1 MSQIMS
7 GFRKEKEKADTSYIR
22 ATMKNSHIVGILLL
36 LCSGQ
41 VTGDSIEPM
50 NSQIFTEEGKKV
62 TLSCSYKTSYSSSY
76 LYWYR
81 HYPGSAPQYIIRR
94 INKGSPG
101 DPAPGRFTSDVTL
114 TSTELVIS
122 DVKTED
128 SATYLCALQAAQCDT
143 SQISSYIN
151 LVLNSLLE
159 QSQRFRRLTA
169 RPIWSFYCDPI

>member
-1 MSQIMS
+1 
-7 GFRKEKEKADTSYIR
+7 
-22 ATMKNSHIVGILLL
+22 MKNSHIVGILLL

-41 VTGDSIEPM
+41 VIGDSIERI
-50 NSQIFTEEGKKV
+50 NALIFTEEGNKV
-62 TLSCSYKTSYSSSY
+62 TLSCSYTASYSSSY

-81 HYPGSAPQYIIRR
+81 HDPGSAPQYIIRR

-128 SATYLCALQAAQCDT
+128 SATYLCALQAAQRSLPVIGT
-143 SQISSYIN
+143 LKGEG
-151 LVLNSLLE
+151 LV
-159 QSQRFRRLTA
+159 TA
-169 RPIWSFYCDPI
+169 HPLH

>member
-1 MSQIMS
+1 
-7 GFRKEKEKADTSYIR
+7 
-22 ATMKNSHIVGILLL
+22 MKNSHIVGILLL
-36 LCSGQ
+36 LCSGE
-41 VTGDSIEPM
+41 VFGDSIEPM

-62 TLSCSYKTSYSSSY
+62 TLSCSYKTSSGYSSYY

-81 HYPGSAPQYIIRR
+81 HDPGSAPQYIIRR

-101 DPAPGRFTSDVTL
+101 DLAPGRFTSDVTL

-151 LVLNSLLE
+151 LILNSLLE
-159 QSQRFRRLTA
+159 QCQRFRRLFVL
-169 RPIWSFYCDPI
+169 PIQNLL